1 LDTKLIET
9 IAHPTDFFETSAQAF
24 AHALRLALDTK
35 SRLYLLHVKDKGSE
49 DSDIIP
55 RVRETL
61 ARWGLMGAHEP
72 HSEIESKLGIEVT
85 KVEIEHRAHER
96 PLSIHSQP
104 SS

>member
-1 LDTKLIET
+1 LDPKLIET

-35 SRLYLLHVKDKGSE
+35 SSLDLHVKDKGSE
-49 DSDIIP
+49 ESDIIP
-55 RVRETL
+55 RVGETL